1 MASVAL
7 FFLSVAFAQQDVVA
21 SDRSSDG
28 QATLAGEGSPLNP
41 DPVALAVAIA
51 EHVAPV
57 HGMLALGREALQKM
71 VTLCVIRNKRGF
83 EGPQNKE

>member
-7 FFLSVAFAQQDVVA
+7 LFLSAALAQQDVVA

-28 QATLAGEGSPLNP
+28 QATLAGEGLPLNP

-57 HGMLALGREALQKM
+57 HGMLALGHEALQKM
-71 VTLCVIRNKRGF
+71 VTLCVVRNKRGF

>member
-1 MASVAL
+1 
-7 FFLSVAFAQQDVVA
+7 
-21 SDRSSDG
+21 
-28 QATLAGEGSPLNP
+28 LNP

-83 EGPQNKE
+83 EGPQNEE